1 MQQCEVFSGET
12 LVSISIREKVSVN
25 ALRRLNK
32 LYGNE
37 IFPGQILTL
46 RVSPKIPEIPLISKI
61 PNDLSSCELKITSS
75 SSVRGVSDHQKGVS
89 AENISD
95 DNRNARAIIPEKL
108 SGIAKNVR
116 LSIASS
122 LDTKQA
128 SMRSLVNS
136 IKVPIVDNGS
146 SGRLRSSSAASIAAL
161 SVSFTDKKAYQQN
174 DNNSAPP
181 LLLGDSGILTVHHAK
196 QLRDFLPSMQQIENW
211 RLLYSVLND
220 GADLQSFFRKSKN
233 HKYTILIART
243 MNGEI
248 FGGFNSVEWSK
259 SSTNF
264 CKYWPRKSDHFIC
277 TYRFP
282 FIFMTWNELSSGITI
297 IMFFYFDG
305 TFEQT
310 PTLLAVKI

>member
-12 LVSISIREKVSVN
+12 LVSISIREKVSVTV
-25 ALRRLNK
+25 LRRLNK

-46 RVSPKIPEIPLISKI
+46 RLSPKIPEIPSMTKI
-61 PNDLSSCELKITSS
+61 PNDVSS
-75 SSVRGVSDHQKGVS
+75 SEKKIISNSDFRDISDHQRGVS

-95 DNRNARAIIPEKL
+95 DNRNPRAMISETIISADRAIFPEKL
-108 SGIAKNVR
+108 SEIAKNVR
-116 LSIASS
+116 SSIVSS

-136 IKVPIVDNGS
+136 IIVPTVDNDS
-146 SGRLRSSSAASIAAL
+146 CGRSRSSSTASIAAL
-161 SVSFTDKKAYQQN
+161 SVSFTDKKAYKKSDSIN
-174 DNNSAPP
+174 VPP
-181 LLLGDSGILTVHHAK
+181 ILLGESGILTVHHAK

-233 HKYTILIART
+233 HKYTVLIART

-248 FGGFNSVEWSK
+248 FGGFNSVEWLK

-264 CKYWPRKSDHFIC
+264 CKYITC
-277 TYRFP
+277 TSCF
-282 FIFMTWNELSSGITI
+282 LL
-297 IMFFYFDG
+297 YFDD
-305 TFEQT
+305 
-310 PTLLAVKI
+310 I